1 MEVEGR
7 QPLVVQRVLVDALG
21 ILIKSVHVG
30 LSKLRKWAL
39 PNVFCKEK
47 DHL

>member
-21 ILIKSVHVG
+21 ILMSVHVG